1 MTIVEKGDKNCFAA
15 IESYLQ
21 INIKRK
27 VAVVQYNTGTLLIRT
42 SLHEWIRGLSML
54 KNAYLNLYLNE

>member
-42 SLHEWIRGLSML
+42 SLHE
-54 KNAYLNLYLNE
+54 